1 MHAINSADGVQCG
14 NTTHPRTGGGLC
26 RQSHTCLKR
35 LDIRAFLQRMS
46 KCTKSC
52 FFLSSDNT
60 DIGDDPRRSRSLGD
74 EPRVGGFEK
83 KCTAF

>member
-1 MHAINSADGVQCG
+1 MPSIQLMVYSAGI
-14 NTTHPRTGGGLC
+14 
-26 RQSHTCLKR
+26 R
-35 LDIRAFLQRMS
+35 LIRDLAVDYVDKVTRASRGWTFAPLLQRMS